1 MRIKTRELTLCAV
14 LAALALALSYMESFF
29 PLALIVPLPGVK
41 LGLANIVTL
50 YALYA
55 LGFPSALAILFVR
68 CTLGALFAGN
78 ASALL
83 FSLLGGLSALF
94 VMALLSKSKKLS
106 IFGVSIA
113 GAAAHNCG
121 QVCAALITLGSTAP
135 LYYLPFLLLVS
146 LFTGFLIGLGSGVN
160 VEVARS
166 LGAEDTERTE
176 KNIHTSFIICA
187 AVGVLL
193 CLICRAFARD
203 ILVLLRTKGELL
215 EGAVLYFSIYALG
228 MPAMA
233 VYNFG
238 NGVLSA
244 AGDTKRPLLYLT
256 VSGILNVILNL
267 FFVIECHMAADGVAI
282 ASVIAQVLSAVMI
295 TVHLCRRDD
304 DCRLSLSKLR
314 FNSQSARRVLM
325 LGIPT
330 GLQNA
335 IFAVANMF
343 VQTGVNTFDAVTVS
357 GNSAAVNADSLIFN
371 TQSAFYTACSSFI
384 SRNWGAG
391 RKERILKSYIVS
403 LAYSFAAGAICGVL
417 LLCFGREFLSIFAN
431 EQAVI
436 DAGMQRIKIMG
447 FSYGICA
454 FMDCSIAAARGLG
467 KSIVPMIIVVL
478 GSCVFRVVWIYTVF
492 AFYKTIPALYLLYI
506 FSWAITGAAETLYFR
521 RVYRQCMAGTLA

>member
-1 MRIKTRELTLCAV
+1 MFILVTIITLNGQKI
-14 LAALALALSYMESFF
+14 Y
-29 PLALIVPLPGVK
+29 IPGLEIGIRQCYTLLLHRGRNGYNRMQEGNMQRTHRAHYHHSRAIEMTSGSLWK
-41 LGLANIVTL
+41 NI
-50 YALYA
+50 
-55 LGFPSALAILFVR
+55 
-68 CTLGALFAGN
+68 
-78 ASALL
+78 LL
-83 FSLLGGLSALF
+83 FSIPLVLTQLLEVLFNLSDVAVAGKFADYRAL
-94 VMALLSKSKKLS
+94 
-106 IFGVSIA
+106 
-113 GAAAHNCG
+113 GA
-121 QVCAALITLGSTAP
+121 VGSTTQ
-135 LYYLPFLLLVS
+135 LVS

-193 CLICRAFARD
+193 CLICRVFARD
-203 ILVLLRTKGELL
+203 LLVLLHTKDELL

-417 LLCFGREFLSIFAN
+417 LLGFGKEFLSIFAN

>member
-1 MRIKTRELTLCAV
+1 MTSGSLWK
-14 LAALALALSYMESFF
+14 
-29 PLALIVPLPGVK
+29 
-41 LGLANIVTL
+41 NI
-50 YALYA
+50 
-55 LGFPSALAILFVR
+55 
-68 CTLGALFAGN
+68 
-78 ASALL
+78 LL
-83 FSLLGGLSALF
+83 FSIPLVLTQLLEVLFNLSDVAVAGKFADYRAL
-94 VMALLSKSKKLS
+94 
-106 IFGVSIA
+106 
-113 GAAAHNCG
+113 GA
-121 QVCAALITLGSTAP
+121 VGSTTQ
-135 LYYLPFLLLVS
+135 LVT

-166 LGAEDTERTE
+166 LGAEDRERTE

-187 AVGVLL
+187 AAGVLL
-193 CLICRAFARD
+193 CLICCVFARD
-203 ILVLLRTKGELL
+203 ILVLLRTKDELL

-256 VSGILNVILNL
+256 ISGILNVILNL
-267 FFVIECHMAADGVAI
+267 FFVIKCHMAADGVAI

-314 FNSQSARRVLM
+314 FNVPSAKRVLM

-330 GLQNA
+330 GLQ
-335 IFAVANMF
+335 
-343 VQTGVNTFDAVTVS
+343 NTFDAVTVS

-391 RKERILKSYIVS
+391 RKERILKSYIAS
-403 LAYSFAAGAICGVL
+403 LTYAFAAGVICGVL

-492 AFYKTIPALYLLYI
+492 AFYKTIPSLYLLYF

-521 RVYRQCMAGTLA
+521 KVYKQCMAGTLA

>member
-1 MRIKTRELTLCAV
+1 M
-14 LAALALALSYMESFF
+14 
-29 PLALIVPLPGVK
+29 
-41 LGLANIVTL
+41 
-50 YALYA
+50 
-55 LGFPSALAILFVR
+55 
-68 CTLGALFAGN
+68 
-78 ASALL
+78 
-83 FSLLGGLSALF
+83 
-94 VMALLSKSKKLS
+94 
-106 IFGVSIA
+106 
-113 GAAAHNCG
+113 
-121 QVCAALITLGSTAP
+121 
-135 LYYLPFLLLVS
+135 
-146 LFTGFLIGLGSGVN
+146 
-160 VEVARS
+160 
-166 LGAEDTERTE
+166 
-176 KNIHTSFIICA
+176 
-187 AVGVLL
+187 
-193 CLICRAFARD
+193 
-203 ILVLLRTKGELL
+203 LLRTKDELL

-256 VSGILNVILNL
+256 ISGILNVILNL
-267 FFVIECHMAADGVAI
+267 FFVIKCHMAADGVAI

-314 FNSQSARRVLM
+314 FNVPSAKRVLM

-391 RKERILKSYIVS
+391 RKERILKSYIAS
-403 LAYSFAAGAICGVL
+403 LTYAFAAGAICGVL

-492 AFYKTIPALYLLYI
+492 AFYKTIPSLYLLYF

-521 RVYRQCMAGTLA
+521 KVYKLSLIHI

>member
-1 MRIKTRELTLCAV
+1 MQRTHRAHYHHSRTIEMTSGSLWK
-14 LAALALALSYMESFF
+14 
-29 PLALIVPLPGVK
+29 
-41 LGLANIVTL
+41 NI
-50 YALYA
+50 
-55 LGFPSALAILFVR
+55 
-68 CTLGALFAGN
+68 
-78 ASALL
+78 LL
-83 FSLLGGLSALF
+83 FSIPLVLTQLLEVLFNLSDVAVAGKFADYRAL
-94 VMALLSKSKKLS
+94 
-106 IFGVSIA
+106 
-113 GAAAHNCG
+113 GA
-121 QVCAALITLGSTAP
+121 VGSTTQ
-135 LYYLPFLLLVS
+135 LVT

-166 LGAEDTERTE
+166 LGAEDRERTE

-193 CLICRAFARD
+193 CLICRVFARD
-203 ILVLLRTKGELL
+203 ILVLLRTKDELL

-267 FFVIECHMAADGVAI
+267 FFVIKCHMAADGVAI

-295 TVHLCRRDD
+295 TVHLCRRND

-314 FNSQSARRVLM
+314 FNAPSAKRVLM

-357 GNSAAVNADSLIFN
+357 GNSASVNADELIFN
-371 TQSAFYTACSSFI
+371 TQAAFYTACSSFI
-384 SRNWGAG
+384 SRNWGA
-391 RKERILKSYIVS
+391 RIAATFLAFHPSELSLKSYIAS
-403 LAYSFAAGAICGVL
+403 LTYAFAAGAICGVL

-492 AFYKTIPALYLLYI
+492 AFYKTIPSLYLLYF

-521 RVYRQCMAGTLA
+521 KVYKQCMAGTRA

>member
-1 MRIKTRELTLCAV
+1 M
-14 LAALALALSYMESFF
+14 
-29 PLALIVPLPGVK
+29 
-41 LGLANIVTL
+41 
-50 YALYA
+50 
-55 LGFPSALAILFVR
+55 
-68 CTLGALFAGN
+68 
-78 ASALL
+78 LL
-83 FSLLGGLSALF
+83 
-94 VMALLSKSKKLS
+94 
-106 IFGVSIA
+106 
-113 GAAAHNCG
+113 
-121 QVCAALITLGSTAP
+121 
-135 LYYLPFLLLVS
+135 
-146 LFTGFLIGLGSGVN
+146 
-160 VEVARS
+160 
-166 LGAEDTERTE
+166 
-176 KNIHTSFIICA
+176 HTK
-187 AVGVLL
+187 
-193 CLICRAFARD
+193 D
-203 ILVLLRTKGELL
+203 ELL

-228 MPAMA
+228 LPAMA

-267 FFVIECHMAADGVAI
+267 FFVIKCHMAADGVAI

-295 TVHLCRRDD
+295 TVHLCRRND
-304 DCRLSLSKLR
+304 DCRLSFSKLR
-314 FNSQSARRVLM
+314 FNGQSASRVLM

-330 GLQNA
+330 GLQHA

-343 VQTGVNTFDAVTVS
+343 VQAGLNTFDAVTVS
-357 GNSAAVNADSLIFN
+357 GNSASVNADELIFN
-371 TQSAFYTACSSFI
+371 TQAAFYTACSSFI

-417 LLCFGREFLSIFAN
+417 LLGFGREFLSIFAN

-436 DAGMQRIKIMG
+436 EAGMQRIKIMC
-447 FSYGICA
+447 FSYGVGA

>member
-1 MRIKTRELTLCAV
+1 M
-14 LAALALALSYMESFF
+14 
-29 PLALIVPLPGVK
+29 
-41 LGLANIVTL
+41 
-50 YALYA
+50 
-55 LGFPSALAILFVR
+55 
-68 CTLGALFAGN
+68 
-78 ASALL
+78 
-83 FSLLGGLSALF
+83 
-94 VMALLSKSKKLS
+94 
-106 IFGVSIA
+106 
-113 GAAAHNCG
+113 
-121 QVCAALITLGSTAP
+121 
-135 LYYLPFLLLVS
+135 
-146 LFTGFLIGLGSGVN
+146 
-160 VEVARS
+160 
-166 LGAEDTERTE
+166 
-176 KNIHTSFIICA
+176 
-187 AVGVLL
+187 LL
-193 CLICRAFARD
+193 CLICRVFARD
-203 ILVLLRTKGELL
+203 LLVLLHTKDELL

-228 MPAMA
+228 LPAMA

-267 FFVIECHMAADGVAI
+267 FFVIKCHMAADGVAI

-295 TVHLCRRDD
+295 TVHLCRRND
-304 DCRLSLSKLR
+304 DCRLSFSKLR
-314 FNSQSARRVLM
+314 FNSQSASRVLM

-330 GLQNA
+330 GLQHA

-343 VQTGVNTFDAVTVS
+343 VQAGLNTFDAVTVS
-357 GNSAAVNADSLIFN
+357 GNSASVNADELIFN
-371 TQSAFYTACSSFI
+371 TQAAFYTACSSFI

-403 LAYSFAAGAICGVL
+403 LAYSFAAGAIGGL
-417 LLCFGREFLSIFAN
+417 LLLGFGREFLSIFAN

-436 DAGMQRIKIMG
+436 EAGMQRIKIMC
-447 FSYGICA
+447 FSYGVGA

-492 AFYKTIPALYLLYI
+492 AFYKTIPALYLLYF

>member
-1 MRIKTRELTLCAV
+1 MQRTHRAHYHHSRTIEMTSGSLWK
-14 LAALALALSYMESFF
+14 
-29 PLALIVPLPGVK
+29 
-41 LGLANIVTL
+41 NI
-50 YALYA
+50 
-55 LGFPSALAILFVR
+55 
-68 CTLGALFAGN
+68 
-78 ASALL
+78 LL
-83 FSLLGGLSALF
+83 FSIPLVLTQLLEVLFNLSDVAVAGKFADYRAL
-94 VMALLSKSKKLS
+94 
-106 IFGVSIA
+106 
-113 GAAAHNCG
+113 GA
-121 QVCAALITLGSTAP
+121 VGSTTQ
-135 LYYLPFLLLVS
+135 LVS

-187 AVGVLL
+187 AAGVLL

-203 ILVLLRTKGELL
+203 ILVLLRTKDELL

-267 FFVIECHMAADGVAI
+267 FFVIKCHMAADGVAI

-304 DCRLSLSKLR
+304 DCRLSFSKLR
-314 FNSQSARRVLM
+314 FNSQSAKRVLM
-325 LGIPT
+325 IGLPT
-330 GLQNA
+330 GMQHA

-357 GNSAAVNADSLIFN
+357 GNSAAVNADALIFN

-391 RKERILKSYIVS
+391 RKERILKSYLVS
-403 LAYSFAAGAICGVL
+403 LTYAFAAGAVCGVL
-417 LLCFGREFLSIFAN
+417 LLGFGKEFLSIFAN

-436 DAGMQRIKIMG
+436 DAGMLRI
-447 FSYGICA
+447 
-454 FMDCSIAAARGLG
+454 
-467 KSIVPMIIVVL
+467 
-478 GSCVFRVVWIYTVF
+478 
-492 AFYKTIPALYLLYI
+492 
-506 FSWAITGAAETLYFR
+506 
-521 RVYRQCMAGTLA
+521 

>member
-1 MRIKTRELTLCAV
+1 MFILVTIITLNGQKI
-14 LAALALALSYMESFF
+14 Y
-29 PLALIVPLPGVK
+29 IPGLEIGIRQCYTLLLHRGRNGYNRMQEGNMQRTHRAHYHHSRAIEMTSGSLWK
-41 LGLANIVTL
+41 NI
-50 YALYA
+50 
-55 LGFPSALAILFVR
+55 
-68 CTLGALFAGN
+68 
-78 ASALL
+78 LL
-83 FSLLGGLSALF
+83 FSIPLVLTQLLEILFNLSDVAVAGKFADYRAL
-94 VMALLSKSKKLS
+94 
-106 IFGVSIA
+106 
-113 GAAAHNCG
+113 GA
-121 QVCAALITLGSTAP
+121 VGSTTQ
-135 LYYLPFLLLVS
+135 LVT

-166 LGAEDTERTE
+166 LGAEDKERTE

-193 CLICRAFARD
+193 YLICRVFARD
-203 ILVLLRTKGELL
+203 LLVLLHTKDELL

-228 MPAMA
+228 LPAMA

-267 FFVIECHMAADGVAI
+267 FFVIKCHMAADGVAI

-295 TVHLCRRDD
+295 TVHLCRRND
-304 DCRLSLSKLR
+304 DCRLSFSKLR
-314 FNSQSARRVLM
+314 FNGQSASRVLM

-330 GLQNA
+330 GLQHA

-343 VQTGVNTFDAVTVS
+343 VQAGLNTFDAVTVS
-357 GNSAAVNADSLIFN
+357 GNSASVNADELIFN
-371 TQSAFYTACSSFI
+371 TQAAFYTACSSFI

-391 RKERILKSYIVS
+391 RKERILKSYIAS
-403 LAYSFAAGAICGVL
+403 LTYAFAAGAICGVL
-417 LLCFGREFLSIFAN
+417 LLGFGREFLSIFAN

-436 DAGMQRIKIMG
+436 DAGMQRIKIMC
-447 FSYGICA
+447 FSYGVGA

>member
-1 MRIKTRELTLCAV
+1 MQRTHRAHYHHSRTIEMTSGSLWK
-14 LAALALALSYMESFF
+14 
-29 PLALIVPLPGVK
+29 
-41 LGLANIVTL
+41 NI
-50 YALYA
+50 
-55 LGFPSALAILFVR
+55 
-68 CTLGALFAGN
+68 
-78 ASALL
+78 LL
-83 FSLLGGLSALF
+83 FSIPLVLTQLLEVLFNLSDVAVAGKFADYRAL
-94 VMALLSKSKKLS
+94 
-106 IFGVSIA
+106 
-113 GAAAHNCG
+113 GA
-121 QVCAALITLGSTAP
+121 VGSTTQ
-135 LYYLPFLLLVS
+135 LVT

-166 LGAEDTERTE
+166 LGAEDRERTE

-187 AVGVLL
+187 AAGVLL
-193 CLICRAFARD
+193 CLICCVFARD
-203 ILVLLRTKGELL
+203 ILVLLRTKDELL

-256 VSGILNVILNL
+256 ISGILNVILNL
-267 FFVIECHMAADGVAI
+267 FFVIKCHMAADGVAI

-314 FNSQSARRVLM
+314 FNVPSAKRVLM

-391 RKERILKSYIVS
+391 RKERILKSYIAS
-403 LAYSFAAGAICGVL
+403 LTYAFAAGAICGVL

-436 DAGMQRIKIMG
+436 NAGMQRIKIMG

-492 AFYKTIPALYLLYI
+492 AFYKTIPSLYLLYF

-521 RVYRQCMAGTLA
+521 KVYKQCMAGMLA

>member
-1 MRIKTRELTLCAV
+1 MQRTHRAHYHHSRTIEMTSGSLWK
-14 LAALALALSYMESFF
+14 
-29 PLALIVPLPGVK
+29 
-41 LGLANIVTL
+41 NI
-50 YALYA
+50 
-55 LGFPSALAILFVR
+55 
-68 CTLGALFAGN
+68 
-78 ASALL
+78 LL
-83 FSLLGGLSALF
+83 FSIPLVLTQLLEVLFNLSDVAVAGKFADYRAL
-94 VMALLSKSKKLS
+94 
-106 IFGVSIA
+106 
-113 GAAAHNCG
+113 GA
-121 QVCAALITLGSTAP
+121 VGSTTQ
-135 LYYLPFLLLVS
+135 LVT

-166 LGAEDTERTE
+166 LGAEDRERTE

-187 AVGVLL
+187 AAGVLL
-193 CLICRAFARD
+193 CLICCVFARD
-203 ILVLLRTKGELL
+203 ILVLLRTKDELL

-256 VSGILNVILNL
+256 ISGILNVILNL
-267 FFVIECHMAADGVAI
+267 FFVIKCHMAADGVAI

-314 FNSQSARRVLM
+314 FNVPSAKRVLM

-391 RKERILKSYIVS
+391 RKERILKSYILHHVHLTVRVADVLMRMGEEIDGPFTGGRHFETLFDGSLTARQTHDELRRLLHVS
-403 LAYSFAAGAICGVL
+403 RREKAVVTHDADARRCDFGAPRTAAAFEREVGPGIYRIVEAQGEFARRP
-417 LLCFGREFLSIFAN
+417 FGRF
-431 EQAVI
+431 Q
-436 DAGMQRIKIMG
+436 
-447 FSYGICA
+447 
-454 FMDCSIAAARGLG
+454 IALR
-467 KSIVPMIIVVL
+467 S
-478 GSCVFRVVWIYTVF
+478 R
-492 AFYKTIPALYLLYI
+492 
-506 FSWAITGAAETLYFR
+506 E
-521 RVYRQCMAGTLA
+521 